1 MIAQRSTV
9 KYETANRVNAITS
22 GRLFSYSLRT
32 LHSVRIDERLAWK
45 GSKPSSK
52 AAMSRRGSIHANK
65 VPTAMWAPLA
75 RLLIDKLAKAIL
87 SLQQGSDKIENFH
100 VVDTRDTLKPPDID
114 EIGPTRHW
122 LNEIHPSY
130 ERYLKVGRRIELQ
143 KLYKLLYQ
151 SDD

>member
-1 MIAQRSTV
+1 
-9 KYETANRVNAITS
+9 
-22 GRLFSYSLRT
+22 
-32 LHSVRIDERLAWK
+32 
-45 GSKPSSK
+45 
-52 AAMSRRGSIHANK
+52 MSRCGSIHANE
-65 VPTAMWAPLA
+65 VPTEMWAPLA

-100 VVDTRDTLKPPDID
+100 VVDTRGMLKPPDID

-130 ERYLKVGRRIELQ
+130 EGYLKVSRRIELQ